1 MIRILQ
7 QDNKFIKFVIGAF
20 LVIVIVSM
28 VVFLVPGI
36 FDNLGN
42 GVDAGNFATVHAP
55 GLWGKL
61 FGESIPVTQIEI
73 SRQVSQMA
81 QGRQIPPYILPYY
94 ENQAGQHLVQAAVL
108 KIEGD
113 RHGLQVSDE
122 DLRAV
127 LHEGQMGQVFF
138 PGGVYIGD
146 DAYRQ
151 LLQTQT
157 GMTIAQF
164 EDQIKKELEI
174 TRLEALITDGVSVTD
189 NQVRDS
195 YRVSG
200 TKVKFDYA
208 VLSSADIAKTVNP
221 SDADLQAFFKK
232 NAVRYATAMPETR
245 KIQYISFGVD
255 QLPGGFPHATDA
267 EVQAYYNQN
276 LKQYKTEDEV
286 KTRHIL
292 IASKAGADPKEDAAA
307 KAKAEGLLKQIK
319 AGGDFAALAKANSDD
334 PGSKDKGGELPMF
347 PVSGLDPAYGKA
359 ALALNPGQTSD
370 VVKSQ
375 FGYHIIQ
382 TEEKHTAGNKP
393 LSAVKDDIVKVL
405 DQQKVGAAEQSYAN
419 SLAGQ
424 ASKDGLEKTAAAH
437 GLHVVT
443 TDYLARDGV
452 IAGLADGAPMLSQ
465 AFAANKGAPPAAVGT
480 SDGYAVFQVVDIKA
494 PHAPT
499 FDEYK
504 SHILDDYRAEQV
516 PQMLNAQLNKLDA
529 RAKELNDL
537 HKAAAEMKIPV
548 KTSDL
553 VGKDG
558 QVQDLGAMSGQG
570 AVAFDLAKGAISG
583 PINTGTNGIV
593 LSVIDKQEPTAE
605 DMAKNFEQT
614 RNTMLNTKRNEVF
627 ELYLGTLIDKY
638 QKAGAIRVKAQPAQP
653 GLPIGN

>member
-42 GVDAGNFATVHAP
+42 GVDAGNFASVHAP
-55 GLWGKL
+55 GVWGKL
-61 FGESIPVTQIEI
+61 FGESIPITQLEI

-108 KIEGD
+108 KLEGD

-122 DLRAV
+122 DLRSV

-138 PGGVYIGD
+138 PGGNYIGD

-151 LLQTQT
+151 ILQTQT

-208 VLSSADIAKTVNP
+208 VLSAADISKTVNP
-221 SDADLQAFFKK
+221 SDSDLQAFFKK

-276 LKQYKTEDEV
+276 LKQYQTPEEV
-286 KTRHIL
+286 KASHIL
-292 IASKAGADPKEDAAA
+292 IAVPQGSDAKTDAAA
-307 KAKAEGLLKQIK
+307 KAKAEDVLKQVK
-319 AGGDFAALAKANSDD
+319 AGGDFAELAKKYSDD
-334 PGSKDKGGELPMF
+334 PSKSNGGDLGTFERGRMVPPF
-347 PVSGLDPAYGKA
+347 EKA
-359 ALALNPGQTSD
+359 AFSLQPGQVSD
-370 VVKSQ
+370 IVKTD
-375 FGYHIIQ
+375 FGYHIIKVM
-382 TEEKHTAGNKP
+382 KHDPASTKP
-393 LSAVKDDIVKVL
+393 LSAVKDDILKVL
-405 DQQKVGAAEQSYAN
+405 DQQKVGAVEQTYAN
-419 SLAGQ
+419 QLAGQ

-465 AFAANKGAPPAAVGT
+465 AFTATKGAPPAAVGT

-504 SHILDDYRAEQV
+504 SHILEDYRAEQV

-558 QVQDLGAMSGQG
+558 QVQDLGAMSGQA

-627 ELYLGTLIDKY
+627 ELYLGTLIEKY
-638 QKAGAIRVKAQPAQP
+638 QKAGAIKVKAPPAQP